1 MVLSDVEETVTIVEV
16 EEDNVDPA
24 VRVSSPFVPLENT
37 ISVCLFPIAFSEG
50 LLLIDE
56 TVKKRSDMLFVR
68 GDSVIMLS
76 PGGGDKR

>member
-1 MVLSDVEETVTIVEV
+1 MVLSDVEETVTIVEA

-24 VRVSSPFVPLENT
+24 VRVILLSSHNEARACEAWCCCSGHYT
-37 ISVCLFPIAFSEG
+37 
-50 LLLIDE
+50 DKQ

-76 PGGGDKR
+76 PGGGDRR